1 MTVAAIVF
9 DVNESLS
16 DMAPLRG
23 RFVDVG
29 LAPETLDSWFPGV
42 LRDGFALAAVG
53 EFRPFAQ
60 IAAGN
65 LRGILDDGQIAH
77 VLAGFREL
85 DTHPDV
91 PEGMQGLAQAGL
103 RLITLTNGA
112 SAMSLAM
119 FERAGFLGLLEH
131 TLSVEDV
138 ACWKP
143 LPDAYRHAA
152 RTADLPFERM
162 AMVAVHPW
170 DIHGAQRAGM
180 VGVWVN
186 RDSGTYPDYLPAP
199 RISISDLRELPAALD
214 GLD

>member
-1 MTVAAIVF
+1 MAVEAIVF

-16 DMAPLRG
+16 DMAPLRD
-23 RFVDVG
+23 RFIDVG
-29 LAPETLDSWFPGV
+29 LPLETLDSWFPGV

-65 LRGILDDGQIAH
+65 LRGMLDDDQIAH

-91 PEGMQGLAQAGL
+91 PEGMQGLAHAGF

-112 SAMSLAM
+112 TAMSLGM
-119 FERAGFLGLLEH
+119 FERAGILGLLEH

-138 ACWKP
+138 QCWKP
-143 LPDAYRHAA
+143 APDSYRHAA
-152 RTADLPFERM
+152 RTAGLPFERM

-170 DIHGAQRAGM
+170 DIHGAQQVGM

-186 RDSGTYPDYLPAP
+186 RDGGTYPDYLPAP
-199 RISISDLRELPAALD
+199 EVSVTDLRDLPAALA